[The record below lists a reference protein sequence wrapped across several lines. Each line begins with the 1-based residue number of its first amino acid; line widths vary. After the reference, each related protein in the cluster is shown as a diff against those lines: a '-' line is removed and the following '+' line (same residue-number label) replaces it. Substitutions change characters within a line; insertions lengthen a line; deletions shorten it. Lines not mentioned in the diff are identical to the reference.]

1 MTEYVPAVV
10 IGAGQAGLA
19 SSWWL
24 TERGVRHV
32 VLERGQVA
40 ERWRSQR
47 WDSFRLLSPNWQ
59 TRLPGHRYRGADPD
73 GFMTGTEVAGFLDG
87 YARSFDAPVRTGVEV
102 VRVRS
107 GPAGWHVSTSD
118 GEYDTGAVVVAAGD
132 LATPRLPELAAEF
145 PEWVRQL
152 HAGEYRNPD
161 AVTGDVLVVGAGPSG
176 QQIAREL
183 AAAGHRVHLAVGRHK
198 CLPRRYRGQ
207 DTYWWLDR
215 LGLLSRGVD
224 SLPGGRAP
232 RRSPNAVL
240 AGGERDLDV
249 PSLVAEGVTAHGR
262 LLDVAGRW
270 ATFADDLP
278 ATLAAAERNA
288 ARFRASVDAYVDAT
302 GLPAPAPSGS
312 RTAPVVPGPQRLDLR
327 PIGTV
332 VWATGFRRELSWLD
346 APVLDAEGEPEHQ
359 RGRTAERG
367 LYFVGLRW
375 QSRRSSSFL
384 DGVAADAEH
393 IAARVAADLR
403 LGATAA

>member
-1 MTEYVPAVV
+1 MDEYVPAVI

-19 SSWWL
+19 TSWWL

-73 GFMTGTEVAGFLDG
+73 GFMTGAEVAGFLDG
-87 YARSFDAPVRTGVEV
+87 YARSFGAPVRTGVEV
-102 VRVRS
+102 IRVRS
-107 GPAGWHVSTSD
+107 GPAGWRVTTSD
-118 GEYDTGAVVVAAGD
+118 GELDTGAVVVAAGD
-132 LATPRLPELAAEF
+132 LATPRLPELAAGF
-145 PEWVRQL
+145 PGWVRQL

-161 AVTGDVLVVGAGPSG
+161 MVTGDALVVGAGPSG

-215 LGLLSRGVD
+215 MGLLSRGVD
-224 SLPGGRAP
+224 TLPGGRAP
-232 RRSPNAVL
+232 RRGPNAVL

-249 PSLVAEGVTAHGR
+249 PSLVAEGVIAHGR
-262 LLDVAGRW
+262 LLDVAGRC

-278 ATLAAAERNA
+278 ATLAAAEANA
-288 ARFRASVDAYVDAT
+288 ARFRASVDAYVKAT
-302 GLPAPAPSGS
+302 GARG
-312 RTAPVVPGPQRLDLR
+312 PVGDPGRGGRARSAAAGPGPV
-327 PIGTV
+327 GTV
-332 VWATGFRRELSWLD
+332 IWATGFRRELSFLD
-346 APVLDAEGEPEHQ
+346 APVLDAGGEPEHE
-359 RGRTAERG
+359 RGRTAEPG

-384 DGVAADAEH
+384 DGVAADAAD

-403 LGATAA
+403 QPVAA